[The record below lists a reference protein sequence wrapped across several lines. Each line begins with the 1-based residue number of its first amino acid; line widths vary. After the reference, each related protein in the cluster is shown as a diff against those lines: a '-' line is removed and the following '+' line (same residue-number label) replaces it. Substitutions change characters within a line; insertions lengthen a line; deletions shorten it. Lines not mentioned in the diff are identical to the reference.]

1 MQWPIYSLKLDN
13 QTKQSFQSLLGGVA
27 WMTQT
32 CIAICIY
39 VAYLQRK
46 GKAPTVKDVR
56 SLNRLLGR
64 IKRMGPRLGIK
75 YRRLHGP
82 IELVVITDAAF
93 KALEYEGLAMRG
105 CIVVAMSRVALEVGK
120 KFECTVL
127 DFYARKQT
135 HVVRSTFAAELMAM
149 IDAVQCGSLINL
161 VLTELF
167 SETTYA
173 ATDLAKMQESGKL
186 LLPLEV
192 YVDAKSVYDALAAD
206 PVRVPIEK
214 SLYIHLLAMSDLIR
228 RGVLTKVWWIDT
240 KDMAAD
246 ALTKGSIDREVVL
259 LLGETAEWQFIGLQ
273 PVCFGSSRE

>member
-1 MQWPIYSLKLDN
+1 
-13 QTKQSFQSLLGGVA
+13 
-27 WMTQT
+27 
-32 CIAICIY
+32 
-39 VAYLQRK
+39 
-46 GKAPTVKDVR
+46 
-56 SLNRLLGR
+56 
-64 IKRMGPRLGIK
+64 
-75 YRRLHGP
+75 
-82 IELVVITDAAF
+82 
-93 KALEYEGLAMRG
+93 
-105 CIVVAMSRVALEVGK
+105 MSRAALATGK

-149 IDAVQCGSLINL
+149 IDAVQCGTLINL

-167 SETTYA
+167 SESTFA
-173 ATDLAKMQESGKL
+173 AADLARMQESGKL

-192 YVDAKSVYDALAAD
+192 CVDAKSVYDALASD
-206 PVRVPIEK
+206 PVRVPTEK

-259 LLGETAEWQFIGLQ
+259 LLGDIGEWHFAGLQ